1 MPVRFERSTITIP
14 AGTVGRFVATDSV
27 SFGSTVEDADVAIN
41 GFQVEYDNG
50 LARNFANLEMD
61 PDIGLISGTD
71 TDVEFEIEVELADK
85 NGGESYH
92 GFVAVVVI
100 AQVA

>member
-1 MPVRFERSTITIP
+1 
-14 AGTVGRFVATDSV
+14 
-27 SFGSTVEDADVAIN
+27 
-41 GFQVEYDNG
+41 
-50 LARNFANLEMD
+50 MD
-61 PDIGLISGTD
+61 TDIGLISGTD